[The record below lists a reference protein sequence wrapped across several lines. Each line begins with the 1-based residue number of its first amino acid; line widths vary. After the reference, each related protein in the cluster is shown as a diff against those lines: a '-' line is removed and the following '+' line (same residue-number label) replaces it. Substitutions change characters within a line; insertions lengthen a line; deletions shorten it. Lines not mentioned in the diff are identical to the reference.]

1 MATEPT
7 AGDRKPSLAR
17 VMRNLKDFQR
27 DTVDHVVARMF
38 DDPSLAYRFLV
49 ADEVGLGKTLV
60 ARGVIASA
68 IDRLWDTVD
77 RIDIVYICSNADIA
91 RQNLERL
98 RFAEA
103 GSAQLAS
110 RITLLPATL
119 KNLRGRKL
127 NIVSFTPGTSFDLGS
142 SMGLAEER
150 VLLYFLLCDAGWFRA
165 GGPAR
170 RMMQGNSGADAFRA
184 RIRGYDRRGID
195 EGLRHEFVEALSRA
209 ALRPSSSVEPGELPT
224 LKERFV
230 RQYEQFSRSRK
241 ARVDL
246 PYELRAANGR
256 IIAELRMLLAET
268 CLTALEPDVIVLDEF
283 QRFKHLLDE
292 SDSPLSR
299 LAHRMFNYQDA
310 STKARVLLLSAT
322 PYKMYTVANDH
333 EGDDHYGDFLRTV
346 RFLYNDPEATARFET
361 VLAAYRRAV
370 TGVAV
375 GGIDRL
381 TMLKNELQAMLRSI
395 MVRTERLA
403 ASHDRNGM
411 LRESDAM
418 RASITP
424 GDVRSYAGLRRVAR
438 ELGADD
444 TIEFWKSAPYLLNF
458 MEGYGLKNDF
468 EAMPSGSPER
478 ALVAGHLAAAPE
490 ALLPWDAVQRYERID
505 PGNAR
510 LRSLIAA
517 TLDRGAWR
525 LAWIPASMPYY
536 APDGAF
542 AEAGVD
548 GFTKHL
554 IFSSWRVV
562 PKAVAALLSYEAERR
577 MMAGWDAPLLNTVEA
592 RRTLRGPL
600 RFRRDDLQNG
610 MMTMALMYP
619 AAVLASVCD
628 PLDGTREAMTEAVP
642 QLSRDAMLGRIRSRV
657 EGLLEMIRDTTNASP
672 AVSDDDEDDRR
683 WYWAAPLLLD
693 RAAYGDALVEWF
705 ADDSLATAWAGDV
718 FEADEEP
725 GLRTDAVEGHDDGD
739 EPDAAADAR
748 PAERAQEGTAWRA
761 HITEARRLLAGEVTL
776 GKPPA
781 DLADVIALLAMAAPG
796 IAALRSL
803 SRLAEPTMRRES
815 RQGPR
820 GVSGESWPER
830 MVDPAIRTAAARVG
844 WSFRS
849 LFNAPE
855 LVALLHGAHGDRP
868 YWRRVLEY
876 CADGNLQSMLDEY
889 AHNLEGACG
898 LTDRPANERAARI
911 GAAMQSALALR
922 TATIR
927 ADEIAVT
934 DQGLQA
940 SVHRRMR
947 MHFALRFG
955 DERGERE
962 ESGARKRNVQEAFNS
977 PFWPFVLAS
986 TSVGQE
992 GLDFHPYCHAVVHW
1006 NLPSNPVDLE
1016 QREGRVHRFKG
1027 HAVRRNVAAAYGS
1040 AMLAPGDHHGD
1051 PWHEMF
1057 ARAEADR
1064 DETLGDLVPYWVY
1077 PGPSAIE
1084 RHVPATPHSRDL
1096 ERLERLRRTLTL
1108 YRMVFGQPRQDDL
1121 LAYLVER
1128 VPEEEHAALFEALRI
1143 DISPRRTTNE
1153 WATLADDLDDADT
1166 VRAEVDTGFASDP
1179 RTEPLPD
1186 AASGG
1191 AGNGGRERD
1200 ISEFSI
1206 TDLVCEI
1213 RGVFAAAGELAADD
1227 VPIAVARA
1235 LGFRRTG
1242 PRIRDVVMSALN
1254 AAVRR
1259 GVVINTGGAY
1269 AMDCRAIVDY
1279 PDELLVKYLYAAI
1292 GRAWVDRED
1301 AIRSA
1306 ARYLGFRRTG
1316 ATITSEFER
1325 LIRRGLRRGDLRKDG
1340 GMIRRA

>member
-1 MATEPT
+1 MAAEPT
-7 AGDRKPSLAR
+7 TGERKPNLAR
-17 VMRNLKDFQR
+17 VMRGLKDFQR
-27 DTVDHVVARMF
+27 DTVDHVVGRMF
-38 DDPSLAYRFLV
+38 DDASPAYRFLV
-49 ADEVGLGKTLV
+49 ADEVGLGKTWV
-60 ARGVIASA
+60 ARGVIAAA
-68 IDRLWDTVD
+68 IDRLWNTVD

-91 RQNLERL
+91 RQNLEHL

-119 KNLRGRKL
+119 KNLTGRKL
-127 NIVSFTPGTSFDLGS
+127 NIVSFTPGTSFDLGT

-165 GGPAR
+165 GEPAR

-195 EGLRHEFVEALSRA
+195 EGLRHDFVEALNGA
-209 ALRPSSSVEPGELPT
+209 ALRSSNSGVPGEPPT

-230 RQYEQFSRSRK
+230 QQYEQFVRSRR
-241 ARVDL
+241 ARADL
-246 PYELRAANGR
+246 PHELKAANSR

-268 CLTALEPDVIVLDEF
+268 CLTALQPDVIVLDEF

-292 SDSPLSR
+292 GDAPLSR

-310 STKARVLLLSAT
+310 SAKARVLLLSAT

-346 RFLYNDPEATARFET
+346 RFLFNDPEATARFET
-361 VLAAYRRAV
+361 TLAAYRREV
-370 TGVAV
+370 TGAAA
-375 GGIDRL
+375 GGIERL
-381 TMLKNELQAMLRSI
+381 ATLKDELQTMLRSI

-411 LRESDAM
+411 LRESGVM
-418 RASITP
+418 RAAITP
-424 GDVRSYAGLRRVAR
+424 EDVRSYAGLRRVAR

-468 EAMPSGSPER
+468 EALPPGSPER
-478 ALVAGHLAAAPE
+478 DRVAGHLAAAPG
-490 ALLPWDAVQRYERID
+490 ALLPWDAVQRYERVD

-510 LRSLIAA
+510 LRSLVAA

-525 LAWIPASMPYY
+525 LAWIPSSMPYY
-536 APDGAF
+536 APAGAF
-542 AEAGVD
+542 AEPGVE
-548 GFTKHL
+548 GLTKHL

-562 PKAVAALLSYEAERR
+562 PKAIAALLSYEAERR
-577 MMAGWDAPLLNTVEA
+577 MVAGWDASLQNTVEA
-592 RRTLRGPL
+592 RKALRGPL

-610 MMTMALMYP
+610 MMTTALMYP
-619 AAVLASVCD
+619 AVVLARACD
-628 PLDGTREAMTEAVP
+628 PLDVAREAGTEAVP
-642 QLSRDAMLGRIRSRV
+642 RLSRDGMLLRIRSRV
-657 EGLLEMIRDTTNASP
+657 ERLLATVRDSANGSVP
-672 AVSDDDEDDRR
+672 AATDAEDDRR

-693 RAAYGDALVEWF
+693 RHAHGEALAAWF
-705 ADDSLATAWAGDV
+705 GADSLATTWAGDALD
-718 FEADEEP
+718 ADEEP
-725 GLRTDAVEGHDDGD
+725 EIRTDLVDGHEDGGD
-739 EPDAAADAR
+739 TIEDAR
-748 PAERAQEGTAWRA
+748 PAERAQEGTAWRM
-761 HITEARRLLAGEVTL
+761 HIAEARRLLAGEITL

-781 DLADVIALLAMAAPG
+781 DLAEVIALLALAAPG

-803 SRLAEPTMRRES
+803 ARIAEPAVRRES
-815 RQGPR
+815 AR
-820 GVSGESWPER
+820 PEA
-830 MVDPAIRTAAARVG
+830 MIDPEIRTAAARVG
-844 WSFRS
+844 WAFRS

-855 LVALLHGAHGDRP
+855 LVALLRGVDGDLP

-876 CADGNLQSMLDEY
+876 CADGNLQAMLDEY
-889 AHNLEGACG
+889 AHNLEGN
-898 LTDRPANERAARI
+898 LDRPANERATRV

-927 ADEIAVT
+927 ADEIAVSAE
-934 DQGLQA
+934 GLQD

-962 ESGARKRNVQEAFNS
+962 ESGARKQSVQKAFNS

-1027 HAVRRNVAAAYGS
+1027 HAVRRNVAAAYGPM
-1040 AMLAPGDHHGD
+1040 MLAPGDHHQD
-1051 PWHEMF
+1051 PWNEMF
-1057 ARAEADR
+1057 ARAAFDR
-1064 DETLGDLVPYWVY
+1064 DETHGDLVPYWVF

-1084 RHVPATPHSRDL
+1084 RHVPAAPYSREV

-1128 VPEEEHAALFEALRI
+1128 VPEKDHAALFDALRI
-1143 DISPRRTTNE
+1143 DISPRHTSHAWETR
-1153 WATLADDLDDADT
+1153 DDDRDDEGIVTADADT
-1166 VRAEVDTGFASDP
+1166 DASP
-1179 RTEPLPD
+1179 ALRTAPLRRD
-1186 AASGG
+1186 AN
-1191 AGNGGRERD
+1191 AGVGSDGRDRD

-1213 RGVFAAAGELAADD
+1213 RGVVAAAGRLTADD
-1227 VPIAVARA
+1227 MSVAVARA

-1242 PRIRDVVMSALN
+1242 QRIRDAVTSALN

-1259 GVVINTGGAY
+1259 GVVANVGGAY
-1269 AMDCRAIVDY
+1269 SLDCRTVTDY
-1279 PDELLVKYLYAAI
+1279 PDETLTRCLYAAI
-1292 GRAWVDRED
+1292 GRAWIDRDD

-1325 LIRRGLRRGDLRKDG
+1325 LIRRVLQHGELRQDG
-1340 GMIRRA
+1340 TLIRRA